1 MLERAPGAHTF
12 VVESPCPGRRSFFP
26 PSAPP
31 GVLAVN
37 ARPSPPG
44 SRSFAALPL
53 TTSAEV
59 VAAAAGARDRAL
71 LAGLGAAEA
80 EALGEVVTA
89 LGWNAVQHGGGGE
102 LRLEVSAGGWVVRA
116 EDRGP
121 GFPPG
126 VLAVAGRATTLL
138 EELNPTRGLL
148 RVRSLCGAL
157 ELFNLRCGAV
167 AVARRAVPMGR

>member
-1 MLERAPGAHTF
+1 M
-12 VVESPCPGRRSFFP
+12 
-26 PSAPP
+26 
-31 GVLAVN
+31 N
-37 ARPSPPG
+37 ARPSPPS
-44 SRSFAALPL
+44 SRSYASLPV
-53 TTSAEV
+53 TTPAEV
-59 VAAAAGARDRAL
+59 DAAAASARQRAL

-89 LGWNAVQHGGGGE
+89 LCENAVHHGGGGE

-126 VLAVAGRATTLL
+126 VLAAAGRATTLL
-138 EELNPTRGLL
+138 EELQATRGLV
-148 RVRSLCGAL
+148 RVRRLAGAL

-167 AVARRAVPMGR
+167 AVARRAVLMGR